1 MHKKILTAAIVA
13 ALSVSATSVFAS
25 PSLSGDARM
34 LYETNDTQ
42 DSLTNRIR
50 LNVDSA
56 IDDTFSIHGR
66 LVMDNNMKTGTSNL
80 SADQIYL
87 GTKLGGA
94 DLLLGRQP
102 IYLGKG
108 LLADND
114 MSGAGLITKI
124 DGANL
129 GAYFGKKDNT
139 DVRALNLSSSYGDLH
154 LGASYL
160 DKGTKAWAING
171 DTKLSNDAVMNVEY
185 VNNTTNNASGYMA
198 GVTFGKTINKGDL
211 SYTVSYRNI
220 EDGVIDAGYT
230 TDANYANSKGIK
242 VEANYKVSD
251 HSNLNVYHDF
261 VKDQANVDKNLTHVE
276 FTLNF

>member
-1 MHKKILTAAIVA
+1 MHKKFLTAAIVA

-25 PSLSGDARM
+25 PTVSGDARM
-34 LYETNDTQ
+34 LYETSDSQN
-42 DSLTNRIR
+42 SLTNRIR

-56 IDDTFSIHGR
+56 IDETFSVHGR
-66 LVMDNNMKTGTSNL
+66 LVLDNNTKTGTSAL

-102 IYLGKG
+102 IYLAKG

-114 MSGAGLITKI
+114 MSGAGLITKL

-129 GAYFGKKDNT
+129 AAYYGKKDNV
-139 DVRALNLSSSYGDLH
+139 DVKAFNLSTSYGDLN
-154 LGASYL
+154 LGYSYL

-171 DTKLSNDAVMNVEY
+171 DTKLSNDAVLNVEY
-185 VNNTTNNASGYMA
+185 LNNTTNNATGYMA
-198 GVTFGKTINKGDL
+198 GVTFGKAVKKGDL
-211 SYTVSYRNI
+211 NYTVSYRDI
-220 EDGVIDAGYT
+220 DAGVIDAAYT
-230 TDANYANSKGIK
+230 TDANYADSKGVK

-251 HSNLNVYHDF
+251 NTNLNVYHDF
-261 VKDQANVDKNLTHVE
+261 VKNQANVDKNLTHVE